1 MNFVRVTF
9 VISSEAAEELDK
21 LLERR
26 NELVV
31 ALYKARNRAPAAT
44 EETYRAE
51 QKIGTILADAFQRS
65 FSLCDEEKNEE
76 DKISFFLPRAVTDEV
91 MDLLNKRPD
100 ILKARNNPAAKE
112 RINEICRHLGLL
124 LAYRN
129 NGIHV
134 IQDMNSDKEQK

>member
-1 MNFVRVTF
+1 MLFNAHF
-9 VISSEAAEELDK
+9 
-21 LLERR
+21 
-26 NELVV
+26 
-31 ALYKARNRAPAAT
+31 
-44 EETYRAE
+44 
-51 QKIGTILADAFQRS
+51 RS
-65 FSLCDEEKNEE
+65 VMRKKNEE